1 MVRVRV
7 RVRVRRGLQDALDGA
22 EVRAPEES
30 RGRDLEGGG
39 AQPHGDAVEQANAH
53 GLSRSEGGA
62 GPAEEGGAAALALSL
77 TANRSL
83 RTLTMPF
90 TGLGDEAAAALA
102 HALEGGACEAAAAGR
117 GDGAA
122 AAQGGASAGRTAEE
136 AHLSGA

>member
-53 GLSRSEGGA
+53 GLRRSEGGA
-62 GPAEEGGAAALALSL
+62 RPAEVGEGGRASE
-77 TANRSL
+77 
-83 RTLTMPF
+83 
-90 TGLGDEAAAALA
+90 EAAAQ
-102 HALEGGACEAAAAGR
+102 HEARRAAVES
-117 GDGAA
+117 D
-122 AAQGGASAGRTAEE
+122 TADEQR
-136 AHLSGA
+136 ARLG